1 MVWLVC
7 AVDQAVVVVV
17 VPGVAEAV
25 DSVKADGD
33 KAAIAAVTAVATAKE
48 DTAVATMD
56 MDTIITEA
64 VGTVVT
70 VATVTTVDTVILLI
84 IIRIA
89 MTDSTSVRL
98 LSRIFFFA
106 FWFIFFSFEKK
117 IMINDRYD
125 YPLLPSQC
133 IR

>member
-17 VPGVAEAV
+17 VAPGVAEAV

-33 KAAIAAVTAVATAKE
+33 KAAMAVVTAVATAKE
-48 DTAVATMD
+48 DMAVATMD
-56 MDTIITEA
+56 MDTIITVA

-70 VATVTTVDTVILLI
+70 VATTTVDTVILLI

-89 MTDSTSVRL
+89 MTDSTSEWL
-98 LSRIFFFA
+98 LSRNFFLFA
-106 FWFIFFSFEKK
+106 FLFHFFSFEKK
-117 IMINDRYD
+117 NDD
-125 YPLLPSQC
+125 QW
-133 IR
+133 